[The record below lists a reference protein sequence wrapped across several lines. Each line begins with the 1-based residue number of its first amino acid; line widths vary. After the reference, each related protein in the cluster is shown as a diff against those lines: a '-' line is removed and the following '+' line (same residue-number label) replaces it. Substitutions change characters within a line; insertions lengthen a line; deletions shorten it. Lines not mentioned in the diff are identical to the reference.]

1 MAAGSQVTSF
11 EELNGRHRGETVF
24 IVGAGPQLA
33 SVTDTQARE
42 LERRAAIGVNLTFY
56 RVRTRY
62 FLSAY
67 IGQAMLARLRMPSST
82 VMHMR
87 PVYEPPLS
95 PAIMPLRRCN
105 FDRSVGLTSALAAPE
120 PTLFT
125 LRNVALGATHLAHV
139 LGARRIAYVGIE
151 QRNQLHYWHL
161 MPQLVPAM
169 QRDIE
174 SLRDV
179 PFLTADHPY
188 ATYESLVRKI
198 ARMADESMLP
208 FWKDSHEPSFREYFS
223 ILRAAG
229 VSVVSTSPDSVV
241 RDAGADF
248 VPLEQILA
256 EDPHRGSGFSGSAD
270 LSGMPSRLRDD
281 RGRE

>member
-1 MAAGSQVTSF
+1 M
-11 EELNGRHRGETVF
+11 F

-42 LERRAAIGVNLTFY
+42 IERRPAIGVNLTFY
-56 RVRTRY
+56 RVRTSY

-67 IGQAMLARLRMPSST
+67 IGQAMLARIRLPAST

-87 PVYEPPLS
+87 PVYEAALS
-95 PAIMPLRRCN
+95 HGIMPLRRRS
-105 FDRSVGLTSALAAPE
+105 FDRSVGLSSALAAPE

-125 LRNVALGATHLAHV
+125 LRNVALGATHLAYV
-139 LGARRIAYVGIE
+139 LGARRIAYVGVE

-161 MPQLVPAM
+161 MPQVVPAM

-174 SLRDV
+174 GLRDV

-188 ATYESLVRKI
+188 STYESLVRKI
-198 ARMADESMLP
+198 ARTAEESMVP
-208 FWKDSHEPSFREYFS
+208 FWSESHEPTFREYFS

-229 VSVVSTSPDSVV
+229 VSVVSTSPNSVV
-241 RDAGADF
+241 RDAGAEF
-248 VPLEQILA
+248 VPLEEILA
-256 EDPHRGSGFSGSAD
+256 EEPLRG
-270 LSGMPSRLRDD
+270 
-281 RGRE
+281 